1 RRRTG
6 GGWSVF
12 GHPWAWGLLAAETAA
27 VIHAAPRILTV
38 LVERMTQVSS
48 GAPRRRPLV
57 SVQQKAATPDAAAI
71 ADGRIEVQPGP

>member
-1 RRRTG
+1 MRRVSWGSAQSACGVFGTRRRRTG

-48 GAPRRRPLV
+48 
-57 SVQQKAATPDAAAI
+57 
-71 ADGRIEVQPGP
+71 